1 MSLPLLFLIGCAIL
15 AIQIFLLFQTAC
27 RSRAD
32 RDNRLQLENL
42 ERDLE
47 RQENTVREEIAR
59 NRRELSE
66 ALRDNRQE
74 LAESFKRLGEMQCQQ
89 LNDFAGRLENLT
101 KTSADGLEKIRTSLE
116 DNLRTLR
123 QENTNKLEEMRQVVD
138 EKLQQSVEKRFNES
152 FRLISERL
160 DQVHKGL
167 GEMQTLAHGVGDLKK
182 VLVNVKTRGG
192 LGEVQ
197 LGAIL
202 EQCLAPDQYAVNV
215 AVKPHSAERVEFA
228 IRMPGGQEA
237 AQPVYLPIDA
247 KFPLEDYQRLLDAY
261 DRAGEV
267 SATELESILKS
278 FETAVR
284 RNARN
289 IHDKYIN
296 PPNTTDF
303 ALMFVPTEGLHAE
316 ILRRRGL
323 FEALNREY
331 KVAVVGPA
339 NLMAFL
345 NSLQMGFRTLAIEK
359 RSSEVWSVL
368 GAIKTEFG
376 KFGDIL
382 EKTRTKLTQAANV
395 IDQAQVRSRAIQR
408 KLKSVQELPPAEA
421 LRLLNDPIDLPAGIP
436 AAAEAGD
443 ETDEGHESGNY

>member
-421 LRLLNDPIDLPAGIP
+421 LRLLDDPIDLPVETPMHTETEDENSP
-436 AAAEAGD
+436 AD
-443 ETDEGHESGNY
+443 C